1 MPPQPRLF
9 EPPRHRELED
19 SRPGPTEAPPGD
31 DKNAAPTGITRL
43 MDKSGERVMSLGLGH
58 SVQIEPAFDR
68 TETALQPFGIGA
80 VYPGEAVRGGQP
92 IRLCLAPRLGRRL
105 ASRGQD
111 GWLTSAQRLHTVHGF
126 APQPSIA
133 IGEHRV
139 IRLRHCPF
147 SADCRRG

>member
-1 MPPQPRLF
+1 MPAQQRVGRTAAPIARLRRGYRKDMPPQPRLF

-68 TETALQPFGIGA
+68 VETALQPFGTGA
-80 VYPGEAVRGGQP
+80 VYPGEAV
-92 IRLCLAPRLGRRL
+92 
-105 ASRGQD
+105 
-111 GWLTSAQRLHTVHGF
+111 
-126 APQPSIA
+126 
-133 IGEHRV
+133 
-139 IRLRHCPF
+139 
-147 SADCRRG
+147 